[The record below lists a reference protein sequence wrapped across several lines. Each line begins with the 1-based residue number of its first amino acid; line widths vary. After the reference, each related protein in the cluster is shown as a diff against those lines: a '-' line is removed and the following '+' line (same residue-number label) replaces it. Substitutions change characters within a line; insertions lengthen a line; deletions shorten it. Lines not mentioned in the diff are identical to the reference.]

1 LPGGGAPTTPP
12 LSFLPVQISGPSRDV
27 IEVLLANGTR
37 VLVPRG
43 DRESL
48 QVVLEFAG
56 RREERSC

>member
-1 LPGGGAPTTPP
+1 
-12 LSFLPVQISGPSRDV
+12 V